1 MHFSK
6 LTLSA
11 MVILASI
18 ANGTPPPGQ
27 DADVQNLV
35 IGDDSGDDF
44 GWLTLRHHSFATA
57 SAVATN
63 FRTSIVETE
72 RVPRAEAAVTGKP
85 CTVYDFGITGQ
96 GAYAICPGHESSE
109 DGV

>member
-1 MHFSK
+1 MHFSR

-11 MVILASI
+11 VAIAASI
-18 ANGTPPPGQ
+18 ASAMPPPGQ

-44 GWLTLRHHSFATA
+44 GFCNGFSCRYELQNIHCGNGT
-57 SAVATN
+57 SAKS
-63 FRTSIVETE
+63 RGGGD
-72 RVPRAEAAVTGKP
+72 GKP

-96 GAYAICPGHESSE
+96 GAYAICPGHEISG
-109 DGV
+109 DGA